1 MNAESLQRAII
12 HCFILNILKVPSPPS
27 TKIPKINYSIKIKA
41 YMWYMKT
48 KMLASGNLIAYTQQK
63 VKQQMS
69 WSTIS
74 PGSKNNKPLRHELSS
89 HNKPTNA
96 KNSRQT
102 AEQMLEKF
110 AALIQITLSVTRGIS
125 IITLTV
131 NSRFIFQNKFHSTAC
146 IQK

>member
-1 MNAESLQRAII
+1 
-12 HCFILNILKVPSPPS
+12 
-27 TKIPKINYSIKIKA
+27 
-41 YMWYMKT
+41 MKT

-110 AALIQITLSVTRGIS
+110 AALIQITLSVTSWNFYYYINCEFKIYFSKQIS
-125 IITLTV
+125 
-131 NSRFIFQNKFHSTAC
+131 
-146 IQK
+146 